1 MLSSEWDGLT
11 TFHCYSQSLPSCLF
25 YIEHILP
32 TKAHPPT
39 TLMHTLTTR
48 GRFCAAKEPHLWFL
62 SAHCLHL
69 IRTHTERRTLSEV
82 AAVAAAQIT
91 LSLLDQ
97 SGASQVHVFL
107 NTERIHWS
115 IHILLI
121 YTVNPKNISDKNKFL
136 CFSGCRRT
144 V

>member
-1 MLSSEWDGLT
+1 
-11 TFHCYSQSLPSCLF
+11 
-25 YIEHILP
+25 
-32 TKAHPPT
+32 
-39 TLMHTLTTR
+39 MHTLTTR